1 MNHKAI
7 KNLMQISCNSINAN
21 TIKDITCCM
30 HAILTRLVVPILC
43 SIEHVIDRIVL
54 LKHSN
59 VVRRF
64 LPLISGYLQ
73 KFQNFKHQFSTPK
86 KISMGL
92 NKMWS
97 NLRGH
102 KICAYLH
109 NYFNLH
115 VCPSL
120 WRTASVSLHHFIT
133 FIIPCT

>member
-64 LPLISGYLQ
+64 FTSNKWVFVEILE
-73 KFQNFKHQFSTPK
+73 FQAPILNTK
-86 KISMGL
+86 KTSMGL
-92 NKMWS
+92 NKILS
-97 NLRGH
+97 TLTGH
-102 KICAYLH
+102 KNCAY
-109 NYFNLH
+109 
-115 VCPSL
+115 
-120 WRTASVSLHHFIT
+120 AK
-133 FIIPCT
+133 